1 MLARHD
7 TSPASVSGTSS
18 LVLTAVALVLA
29 ATAGLACS
37 PSPATAKP
45 MKVLIA
51 GKAPTNLRELNG
63 EAARVRTQ
71 IRRLDVRLEMAT
83 ERYNGARMRLDLLD
97 AELTQSRLQL
107 TRTQD
112 DLQRQQDLLG
122 RRIAEM
128 YKMGEYGWLE
138 MLLNA
143 GGFSDPSTQVAFFR
157 LIRDQDRLEQQRLEE
172 LSAAVVAI
180 EATIADRREQA
191 LEVKAELDADRA
203 VVEQQLAERQRMLD
217 SLDGRI
223 KSILAR
229 QARLEAAEAARLAR
243 LAGVDLDGISGTPAQ
258 IAAVRLAMK
267 FLGVPYVW
275 GGASPGG
282 FDCSG
287 LTMYVYARFA
297 VQIPHLASVQARM
310 GTPVPLDELQPA
322 DLVFFGS
329 PVPGGIH
336 HVGMYVGSGLFIH
349 APHTGDVVK
358 ISVLKGYGATAA
370 CRFPLVLP

>member
-1 MLARHD
+1 MRARHD
-7 TSPASVSGTSS
+7 TTSASVARTSP
-18 LVLTAVALVLA
+18 LVLTAAALVLA
-29 ATAGLACS
+29 AATVFAWS
-37 PSPATAKP
+37 PSPAAASP
-45 MKVLIA
+45 VKVLIA
-51 GKAPTNLRELNG
+51 GKAPTNLRELRS
-63 EAARVRTQ
+63 EAARVRRQ
-71 IRRLDVRLEMAT
+71 VDRLDVRLEIAT

-107 TRTQD
+107 ERTQG
-112 DLQRQQDLLG
+112 DLQRQQELLG
-122 RRIAEM
+122 RRVAEM

-138 MLLNA
+138 VLLNA

-157 LIRDQDRLEQQRLEE
+157 LIREQDRLEQQRLEE
-172 LSAAVVAI
+172 LGAAVVAI

-191 LEVKAELDADRA
+191 LEVRAELDADRA
-203 VVEQQLAERQRMLD
+203 IVEQQLAERQRMLD

-243 LAGVDLDGISGTPAQ
+243 LAGVDLASISGTPAQ
-258 IAAVRLAMK
+258 IAAVRMAMK

-275 GGASPGG
+275 GGASPTG

-310 GTPVPLDELQPA
+310 GTPVPLDKLQPA
-322 DLVFFGS
+322 DLVFFGR
-329 PVPGGIH
+329 PIH
-336 HVGMYVGSGLFIH
+336 HVGMYVGNGLFIH

-358 ISVLKGYGATAA
+358 ISVLKGYGASEA
-370 CRFPLVLP
+370 CRFPLVMP